1 MTKRSLYLKATPEQ
15 KAAIGRYAAK
25 NKIVNSIRRFQK
37 DFPTDSL
44 KESTVRGWK
53 NVYLQELQS
62 RKQSDCEMEVK
73 TLLRKKTGRPL
84 TLDEET
90 DMEIQ
95 KYLLTL
101 HEAGGS
107 VSCAIARA
115 GAMDIITRKNSSLLE
130 CNGGSVVLT
139 KDWSRYLLER
149 MHFVKR
155 KANAKAK
162 VSVENFTQ
170 LKYNYLSDISRIM
183 DVEEISLK
191 YHCKQV
197 VQLNQLLCSFLSSC
211 VTKINAKQKHLGC
224 KKRRGQSEAAVIK

>member
-1 MTKRSLYLKATPEQ
+1 
-15 KAAIGRYAAK
+15 
-25 NKIVNSIRRFQK
+25 
-37 DFPTDSL
+37 
-44 KESTVRGWK
+44 
-53 NVYLQELQS
+53 
-62 RKQSDCEMEVK
+62 MEVK
-73 TLLRKKTGRPL
+73 ALLWKKTGRPL

-115 GAMDIITRKNSSLLE
+115 GAMGIITRKNSSLLE

-155 KANAKAK
+155 KANTKAK

-170 LKYNYLSDISRIM
+170 LKYNYLSDILRIM

-197 VQLNQLLCSFLSSC
+197 V
-211 VTKINAKQKHLGC
+211 
-224 KKRRGQSEAAVIK
+224 